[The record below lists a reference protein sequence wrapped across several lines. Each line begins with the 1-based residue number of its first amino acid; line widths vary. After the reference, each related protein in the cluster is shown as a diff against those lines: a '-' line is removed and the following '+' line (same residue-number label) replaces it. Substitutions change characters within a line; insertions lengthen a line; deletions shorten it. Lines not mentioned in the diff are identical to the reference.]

1 MNGTSPTQRP
11 LEFTPAMSLVMVVV
25 LLVGWL
31 GWIGQQDNE
40 PPALQPR
47 PIIRRVSDQAV
58 HIPQCSLSVTPTAG
72 WFHLLIEN
80 RINREPTFIN
90 KKTQTIATFDLSTQ
104 SNESPGREVQ
114 YDHVT
119 IVWRLEDREL
129 GGTNL
134 LEGWI
139 KDHSVPARLRI
150 LSRGKSTDDD
160 PSIATLCNA
169 IHVDD

>member
-1 MNGTSPTQRP
+1 
-11 LEFTPAMSLVMVVV
+11 MSVVMVVV

-31 GWIGQQDNE
+31 GWMGQQDNE

-72 WFHLLIEN
+72 WSHLLIEN
-80 RINREPTFIN
+80 TINQEPTFIN
-90 KKTQTIATFDLSTQ
+90 QTTQTIATFDLSPQ
-104 SNESPGREVQ
+104 ADESSGREVQ

-119 IVWRLEDREL
+119 IVWRPEDQEL
-129 GGTNL
+129 GGTHL
-134 LEGWI
+134 LEGWV

-150 LSRGKSTDDD
+150 LTRGQSTDED

-169 IHVDD
+169 IRVDD